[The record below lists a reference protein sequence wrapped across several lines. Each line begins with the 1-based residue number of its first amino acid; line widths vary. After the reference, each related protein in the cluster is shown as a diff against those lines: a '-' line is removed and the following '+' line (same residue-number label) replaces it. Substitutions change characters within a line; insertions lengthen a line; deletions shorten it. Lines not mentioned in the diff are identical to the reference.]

1 MIDKNKTYRTRDG
14 REVRIY
20 ATDGGAGASIH
31 GAIKSGTG
39 WLTTAWGARGN
50 YWCNED
56 HDHDLIEVR
65 PRHKRTVWLNVYPD
79 KNGDYSQLRTLADAL
94 ATKERI
100 ACIKVDLDFEEGEG
114 LNTSAKR
121 VEKTGEG

>member
-1 MIDKNKTYRTRDG
+1 MIDISKKYRTRNG

-31 GAIKSGTG
+31 GAIKTKTG

-65 PRHKRTVWLNVYPD
+65 PRHKRTVWMNVYDGAKVGGYYED
-79 KNGDYSQLRTLADAL
+79 KSEADERLLSARWP
-94 ATKERI
+94 RI

-114 LNTSAKR
+114 L
-121 VEKTGEG
+121 

>member
-31 GAIKSGTG
+31 GAIKSETG
-39 WLTTAWGARGN
+39 WLTTAWGVRGN

-65 PRHKRTVWLNVYPD
+65 PRHKRTVWLNVYGSGIVPEVCSS
-79 KNGDYSQLRTLADAL
+79 KERADLNAGCN
-94 ATKERI
+94 RI

-114 LNTSAKR
+114 L
-121 VEKTGEG
+121 